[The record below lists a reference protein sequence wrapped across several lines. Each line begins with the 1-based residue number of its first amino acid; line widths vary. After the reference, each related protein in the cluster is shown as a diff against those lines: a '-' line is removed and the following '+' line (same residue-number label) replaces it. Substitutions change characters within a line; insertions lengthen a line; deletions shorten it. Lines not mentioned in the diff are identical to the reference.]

1 MYQFYDYLKKND
13 INHRYSLVYSG
24 SLRFLELIKV
34 IRTIKKSTMNV
45 DIAHVQYGSL
55 IGLLVVIFSKAKHNV
70 ISLRGSDFYRLPI
83 KDSMVSAYFHSLLAF
98 IFTRITL
105 LLCRNFIFMSKRM
118 VEDYTFSKNLNFL
131 VLPDP
136 LGSYFLK
143 YKGIRLK
150 SRRKIWKPITIGFI
164 AQEKNSC
171 VKNIHLAN
179 EIINKVS
186 LEQDIHFL
194 RIGNLNPRDVPE
206 IFTGLDLLLL
216 TSHYEGFPNVV
227 KEALFMG
234 VPFASTDV
242 SDLRLAS
249 TFIPGSFVCSGSS
262 SEFADK
268 ILSNIRLG
276 LYSKPTDFDETA
288 YVNYISQFYPSHSA
302 KKLISFYYKILKND

>member
-1 MYQFYDYLKKND
+1 
-13 INHRYSLVYSG
+13 
-24 SLRFLELIKV
+24 
-34 IRTIKKSTMNV
+34 
-45 DIAHVQYGSL
+45 
-55 IGLLVVIFSKAKHNV
+55 
-70 ISLRGSDFYRLPI
+70 
-83 KDSMVSAYFHSLLAF
+83 
-98 IFTRITL
+98 
-105 LLCRNFIFMSKRM
+105 MSKRM

-143 YKGIRLK
+143 FKRIHLK
-150 SRRKIWKPITIGFI
+150 SRRKIKKSITIGFI

-171 VKNIHLAN
+171 VKNIRLAN

-186 LEQDIHFL
+186 IVEDIQFL
-194 RIGNLNPRDVPE
+194 RIGNLNPRDLPK
-206 IFTGLDLLLL
+206 IFAELDLLLL

-276 LYSKPTDFDETA
+276 LYSKQTDLDEIA